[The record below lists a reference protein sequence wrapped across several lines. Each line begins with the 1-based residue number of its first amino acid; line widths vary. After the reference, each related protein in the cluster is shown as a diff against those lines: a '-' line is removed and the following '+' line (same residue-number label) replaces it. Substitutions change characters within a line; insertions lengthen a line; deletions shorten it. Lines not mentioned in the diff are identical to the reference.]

1 MKPRWEVD
9 GLFGNEYAME
19 SALEELKKVKDIEFR
34 VLDRRN
40 LRIMLKEDD
49 IEVRELIKNIIK
61 IAHGFV
67 ENDGPVGELDR
78 KIEKKKREKVKAME
92 AKKNQ
97 KKKKKLN
104 KH

>member
-9 GLFGNEYAME
+9 SLFGNEYAME

-40 LRIMLKEDD
+40 LRIMLKDDD

-97 KKKKKLN
+97 KKKKLN